1 VVAAPPRSSRLGAQ
15 TTSRPAPAIIL
26 FGSPGSGKG
35 TQAKL
40 LCRYLKIPHIS
51 TGDMLR
57 SHIDAGDEIGEQT
70 RKLLRSGKLVCDDL
84 VNDLVQARIAEPDCH
99 SGIILDGYPRTVNQA
114 AVLLKMVQQQGFR
127 PAVVHLVVDDEKIV
141 ARLTGRRQCPVCG
154 TLYSLTTHPP
164 KVEGVCD
171 LDGATL
177 VPRDDDRESVI
188 RERLNQYDM
197 QTRPLLNCFR
207 EAGVPVMEIDGSA
220 ASPQK
225 IMRQICESLSSLGL
239 IDASIFPREGPASE
253 ARVRR

>member
-1 VVAAPPRSSRLGAQ
+1 VVAAAPRSNRLRAP

-40 LCRYLKIPHIS
+40 LCSHLKVPHIS

-57 SHIDAGDEIGEQT
+57 THIEAGDDVGERT
-70 RKLLRSGKLVCDDL
+70 RGLLRSGKLVSDDVVNEL
-84 VNDLVQARIAEPDCH
+84 VEARIAEADCR
-99 SGIILDGYPRTVNQA
+99 SGVILDGYPRTVNQA
-114 AVLLKMVQQQGFR
+114 AVLLKMMQRYGFR
-127 PAVVHLVVDDEKIV
+127 PAVVHLMVDYEKIV

-164 KVEGVCD
+164 KLMGVCD

-177 VPRDDDRESVI
+177 VPRDDDSESVV

-197 QTRPLLNCFR
+197 QTRPLLNYFR
-207 EAGVPVMEIDGSA
+207 EAGVPIVEIDGA
-220 ASPQK
+220 AALPEK
-225 IMRQICESLSSLGL
+225 IMRQIYEALASLGF
-239 IDASIFPREGPASE
+239 IAASE
-253 ARVRR
+253 ASVTP

>member
-1 VVAAPPRSSRLGAQ
+1 LGAQ
-15 TTSRPAPAIIL
+15 TTSRTAPAIIL

-40 LCRYLKIPHIS
+40 LCRYLTIPHIS

-57 SHIDAGDEIGEQT
+57 THIDAGDEIGERT
-70 RKLLRSGKLVCDDL
+70 RVLLRSGKLVSDDL
-84 VNDLVQARIAEPDCH
+84 VNQLVEARIAEPDCR

-114 AVLLKMVQQQGFR
+114 AVLLEMMQKHGFR
-127 PAVVHLVVDDEKIV
+127 PAVLHLMVDYEKIV

-164 KVEGVCD
+164 KIEGVCD
-171 LDGATL
+171 LDGAML

-197 QTRPLLNCFR
+197 QTRPLLNYFR
-207 EAGVPVMEIDGSA
+207 QTGVPVIEIDGAA
-220 ASPQK
+220 ASPEK
-225 IMRQICESLSSLGL
+225 IMRQICESLASLGL
-239 IDASIFPREGPASE
+239 IDASVLRREAPASE
-253 ARVRR
+253 AGVTR

>member
-1 VVAAPPRSSRLGAQ
+1 MVAAPPRSNRLGAQ

-40 LCRYLKIPHIS
+40 LRRYLNIPHIS

-57 SHIDAGDEIGEQT
+57 THIDAGDEIGEQT
-70 RKLLRSGKLVCDDL
+70 RGLLRSGKLVSDDL
-84 VNDLVQARIAEPDCH
+84 VNKMVEVRISQPDCR

-114 AVLLKMVQQQGFR
+114 GVLLQIMQHHAFK
-127 PAVVHLVVDDEKIV
+127 PAVVHLMVDYEKIV

-171 LDGATL
+171 LEGATL

-197 QTRPLLNCFR
+197 QTRPLLNYFR
-207 EAGVPVMEIDGSA
+207 QAGVPVIEIDGAA

-225 IMRQICESLSSLGL
+225 IMQQICESLASLGL
-239 IDASIFPREGPASE
+239 IDRSVLNSEAPASG
-253 ARVRR
+253 AGVTR